1 MIQFEDFSFG
11 KVKLKTML
19 DGVFM
24 SALNF
29 DWLDLHEIMAR
40 EVHNIKKEQNQKS
53 NRSQLQTKQQQK
65 LMIVLGSQGTF
76 ELIFFVND
84 PLYYMT
90 FLQKFL

>member
-1 MIQFEDFSFG
+1 
-11 KVKLKTML
+11 
-19 DGVFM
+19 M
-24 SALNF
+24 SVLNF
-29 DWLDLHEIMAR
+29 DWLVLHEILPR
-40 EVHNIKKEQNQKS
+40 EIRNVKKEQNQ
-53 NRSQLQTKQQQK
+53 NRDHSRLQTKQQQK